1 MGGWEIFPMLT
12 WDDFEWIT
20 CWDKVAWSGRT
31 ANIMHL
37 RKGFKHQTT
46 PISVL
51 VTFYIQYVTNVIWSI
66 CISYTYM
73 CMYNIN
79 IYIYIF
85 IHHWFSWPGVPPNDP
100 FGNVWLSNQS
110 PASCDHQK
118 RHDFRSC
125 CDDCL
130 KNYICVSVKFL
141 YMKMSQTI
149 WDAFIHAIANYFWKH
164 SWPVGSIKR
173 ITCLSPSKGSKHQSI
188 LLLWSQLA
196 KMCFLKTLVPPYIS
210 GVPSYLPE
218 EPP

>member
-1 MGGWEIFPMLT
+1 MGGWENFPMLT

-20 CWDKVAWSGRT
+20 CWEKVAWSGRT

-73 CMYNIN
+73 CTYNIN
-79 IYIYIF
+79 IYYIYIYTSLVF
-85 IHHWFSWPGVPPNDP
+85 MTWGATKRPIWKCLDVKPKSSKLWPSKASWLQILLW
-100 FGNVWLSNQS
+100 WL
-110 PASCDHQK
+110 PEELHMC
-118 RHDFRSC
+118 
-125 CDDCL
+125 
-130 KNYICVSVKFL
+130 SVKLL

-164 SWPVGSIKR
+164 SWPVGSVKR

>member
-1 MGGWEIFPMLT
+1 MGWFWVDYLLGEGRLKWSYCQYHAPTQGFQASNNTYLRPCYILHPV
-12 WDDFEWIT
+12 
-20 CWDKVAWSGRT
+20 CDKRNMINMYIIYLHVYVQY
-31 ANIMHL
+31 
-37 RKGFKHQTT
+37 KH
-46 PISVL
+46 
-51 VTFYIQYVTNVIWSI
+51 
-66 CISYTYM
+66 
-73 CMYNIN
+73 
-79 IYIYIF
+79 IYIF

-100 FGNVWLSNQS
+100 FGNVWMSNQS
-110 PASCDHQK
+110 PVSCDHQK